1 MTRSRWG
8 FCSLVLTFV
17 LAAAESPRLNVV
29 PGPAPQVQHPGRV
42 VDVLT
47 DTGGADELL
56 ADELPPEMP
65 ATPEEVGPV
74 PLRSLRTRSAEP
86 VDILDLLD
94 PTDILDSVEATSDK
108 RGRNLQVGITTP
120 GVPGVPGDAG
130 GPQPSP
136 GPGGGFPGGGVPG
149 FDDAQCDT
157 CCTVGICDTV
167 ADRAKPE
174 CADCAACKDTGI
186 PCPGFVDKGPP
197 PEGFKAPKLNG
208 AHFLASNPSKA
219 VILTFDAPTNEGGDN
234 CMGYCPCSSILDS
247 ATVAALQ
254 AMTRSSLPLT
264 LTLTLSPTLTLPP
277 MPTPTPNPN
286 PNQGDEAFEP
296 FCQWNGPDALQAD
309 VLSTS
314 KIGKG
319 FIARIL
325 PTAIHPQDWPSE
337 DWDCDDVKPM
347 VCAKGVARVGNMA
360 CDDARTPR
368 REGCAKPRADVIMS
382 PSALTARLPGQTLGH
397 AAQP

>member
-47 DTGGADELL
+47 DTGVADELL

-120 GVPGVPGDAG
+120 GIPGVPGDTG

-149 FDDAQCDT
+149 FDDAQCVT

-174 CADCAACKDTGI
+174 CADCSACIATGI